1 MERSNH
7 ELIHCDA
14 YDLIESLSCKT
25 ALSTCKTASSQQAY
39 AAIDIVLLAPPWGG
53 VDYKKKRRGY
63 AKGEGRLLNDAT
75 EGTKGEEDEED
86 RTEVNREEE
95 EEEEE
100 EDGAGQAT
108 FDLRLHISSGDGIDL
123 LQKVSVLSANIVYL
137 LPRNTNLR
145 QIEEMRD
152 LIQRPCRVEKILLR
166 KKLKMI
172 VVYFGEMF
180 RGEKETLWLPSLSK

>member
-1 MERSNH
+1 MKRGNL
-7 ELIHCDA
+7 ELVHCDA
-14 YDLIESLSCKT
+14 YDLIESFSRREVL
-25 ALSTCKTASSQQAY
+25 APV
-39 AAIDIVLLAPPWGG
+39 DIILLAPPWGG
-53 VDYKKKRRGY
+53 VDYMKKKIGPSKD
-63 AKGEGRLLNDAT
+63 AVEEKKEEVKEGDKLS
-75 EGTKGEEDEED
+75 GH
-86 RTEVNREEE
+86 EVEEE
-95 EEEEE
+95 EK
-100 EDGAGQAT
+100 EDGSKGVT
-108 FDLRLHISSGDGIDL
+108 FDLRLHMSSGDGIDL

-180 RGEKETLWLPSLSK
+180 RGKKDTMWLPSLSK